1 MKNYSPTHFSPLTLQ
16 HKSVLPLTY
25 FMFTEFKDSKTKKS
39 KTKKPTD
46 GENETEGA
54 DDDVE
59 FVEESMDD
67 E

>member
-1 MKNYSPTHFSPLTLQ
+1 M
-16 HKSVLPLTY
+16 PLTY
-25 FMFTEFKDSKTKKS
+25 FIFTEFKDSKTKKS
-39 KTKKPTD
+39 KTKKATD

-67 E
+67 EWY